1 MSSKSDIVKAPKGM
15 NDIVPSASD
24 AFLDSAV
31 WDRILS
37 VAGRVLSSYGYQRV
51 HLPAV
56 EQTQP
61 FTRGIGEDT
70 DIVSKEMYTFEDRG
84 GRSLTL
90 RPEGT
95 AGAARAYVEHNFTN
109 KESVQRW
116 WYAGPMYRAERPQK
130 GRYRQFYQI
139 GAELFGVGTALAD
152 AEMLIMLW
160 TMARELGLEDV
171 ALRINTLGDDES
183 RARYRDALRSYLHER
198 EDTLSE
204 HSRSLI
210 DKNPLRVLDSKRPED
225 KEVVAAA
232 PDILDVLT
240 DEARNHFETMTAYLD
255 AADIPYDRDRRLV
268 RGLDYYTGPI
278 FEFTTGK
285 LGAQDAVLGGGR
297 YDHLVQELGGP
308 VTPAVG
314 FAAGVERLA
323 LILTQEGAEQAGPDL
338 YIVPMTGTE
347 ARALSLSKE
356 CRAASDVVVEVDVS
370 AGKMKQQMRRAD
382 RIGARYVLVLGE
394 TEVETGKAKLKNMRG
409 DERVEVTLTAAELVK
424 ALQV

>member
-1 MSSKSDIVKAPKGM
+1 MSAKRGIVKAPKGM
-15 NDIVPSASD
+15 NDIVPAASD
-24 AFLDSAV
+24 SFLDSAV
-31 WDRILS
+31 WDRILK
-37 VAGRVLSSYGYQRV
+37 VAGDVLSSFGYQRV
-51 HLPAV
+51 FLPAV
-56 EQTQP
+56 EQTQL

-95 AGAARAYVEHNFTN
+95 AGAARAYVEHNFNN

-160 TMARELGLEDV
+160 TMARELGLSDV
-171 ALRINTLGDDES
+171 ALRINTLGDAES
-183 RARYRDALRSYLHER
+183 RTRYRDALRDYLR
-198 EDTLSE
+198 EFEDKLSE
-204 HSRSLI
+204 HSRGLI
-210 DKNPLRVLDSKRPED
+210 DKNPLRVLDSKRAED
-225 KEVVAAA
+225 REVVASA

-240 DEARNHFETMTAYLD
+240 DDAREHFETLVKYLD
-255 AADIPYDRDRRLV
+255 SADIPYDRDRKLV

-297 YDHLVQELGGP
+297 YDNLVEELGGTT
-308 VTPAVG
+308 TPAVG

-323 LILTQEGAEQAGPDL
+323 LILTQEGALQNGPDL
-338 YIVPMTGTE
+338 YVVPMKGCE
-347 ARALSLSKE
+347 EKALSIAQS
-356 CRAASDVVVEVDVS
+356 CRGASSMRIEVDVS
-370 AGKMKQQMRRAD
+370 GGKMKQQMRRAD
-382 RIGARYVLVLGE
+382 RIGARFVLVLGE
-394 TEVETGKAKLKNMRG
+394 DEVASGKAKLKNMRG
-409 DERVEVTLTAAELVK
+409 TEPVEVELTASSLVG
-424 ALQV
+424 ALGA